1 MPLSLSY
8 DTMENQIKYVVNFFS
23 KKPNSVQTIEYL
35 NIPLKP
41 KLCHKL

>member
-8 DTMENQIKYVVNFFS
+8 DTMENQIKYEVNFLS
-23 KKPNSVQTIEYL
+23 KKPNSVQTIKYL